1 MPAAERFAV
10 CATTSHQG
18 RREAVLAASCDHT
31 EPRRQLLAWLFL
43 LSCAFGPLVH
53 AADEDAPEVASEK
66 GPWTL
71 RYHFEDGETLRM
83 EVRHRAVSDTTIE
96 GTTQSVETATDSTK
110 VWRVSLDEEGAVV
123 LEHSVDDVRM
133 HSRTS
138 DRGSV
143 TWDSRDAAP
152 PPPGYEHMPASLGI
166 PLSRITID
174 KSGHVLGR
182 RNLQPIPES
191 NSGDLVVV
199 PLPSEPAAIGSEW
212 EVPDEVVVEV
222 PGGPRKLV
230 RTRLRYRLTAVEDGV
245 ATIRVDTTVLTP
257 VDDPQLQARL
267 LERIWD
273 GQILFDIVEGR
284 VLERVTEMDRK
295 VIGFSGPQSS
305 LRYRAEM
312 EERLLR

>member
-1 MPAAERFAV
+1 MVGMLAGWRDGV
-10 CATTSHQG
+10 RVRTG
-18 RREAVLAASCDHT
+18 LVVVLA
-31 EPRRQLLAWLFL
+31 LLGSWCGQVSHGDDATPD
-43 LSCAFGPLVH
+43 SEQ
-53 AADEDAPEVASEK
+53 AAT

-71 RYHFEDGETLRM
+71 RYQFEDGETLRM
-83 EVRHRAVSDTTIE
+83 QVRHRAVSDTTIA

-110 VWRVSLDEEGAVV
+110 VWKVSSDADGGVI

-143 TWDSRDAAP
+143 TWDSRKPLP
-152 PPPGYEHMPASLGI
+152 PPPGYEHVPASLGV

-174 KSGHVLGR
+174 EAGHVLGR
-182 RNLQPIPES
+182 RNLRPVPES

-199 PLPSEPAAIGSEW
+199 PLPSDPVEIGSEW
-212 EVPDEVVVEV
+212 EVPDEVIVEV

-230 RTRLRYRLTAVEDGV
+230 RTRLRYRLETVDDGV

-273 GQILFDIVEGR
+273 GTILFDIEEGR
-284 VLERVTEMDRK
+284 VLRRATEMDRK
-295 VIGFSGPQSS
+295 VIGFNGPQSS

-312 EERLLR
+312 EEKLLR

>member
-1 MPAAERFAV
+1 MAALRDHIA
-10 CATTSHQG
+10 S
-18 RREAVLAASCDHT
+18 RRALCIRMIAVLLCSSQIA
-31 EPRRQLLAWLFL
+31 
-43 LSCAFGPLVH
+43 
-53 AADEDAPEVASEK
+53 AADNTTGEAPPLAD

-71 RYHFEDGETLRM
+71 RYRFEDGETLRM
-83 EVRHRAVSDTTIE
+83 EVRHRAVSDTSIA

-110 VWRVSLDEEGAVV
+110 VWRVSLDDEGNVV

-143 TWDSRDAAP
+143 SWDSRDTAA
-152 PPPGYEHMPASLGI
+152 PPPGYEHMPASLGV

-174 KSGHVLGR
+174 TSGHVLGR
-182 RNLQPIPES
+182 RNLKPIPES
-191 NSGDLVVV
+191 ASGDLVVV
-199 PLPSEPAAIGSEW
+199 PLPSEPASVGSEW
-212 EVPDEVVVEV
+212 EVPDEIVVEV

-230 RTRLRYRLTAVEDGV
+230 RTRLRYRLAAVDDGV

-273 GQILFDIVEGR
+273 GKILFDIEQGR
-284 VLERVTEMDRK
+284 VLQRETEMDRK

>member
-1 MPAAERFAV
+1 MSRRNGGNSSQRAGFARLLWGLLVAA
-10 CATTSHQG
+10 TLPGPQT
-18 RREAVLAASCDHT
+18 EAYGAEAGANGDHT
-31 EPRRQLLAWLFL
+31 TGE
-43 LSCAFGPLVH
+43 
-53 AADEDAPEVASEK
+53 
-66 GPWTL
+66 WTL
-71 RYHFEDGETLRM
+71 RYRFEEGETLRM
-83 EVRHRAVSDTTIE
+83 EVRHRAVSDTTIA

-110 VWRVSLDEEGAVV
+110 VWRVSAAPEGGMV

-138 DRGSV
+138 DRGAVS
-143 TWDSRDAAP
+143 WDSRDPQP
-152 PPPGYEHMPASLGI
+152 PPPGYEHVPASLGI

-174 KSGHVLGR
+174 EAGHVLGR
-182 RNLQPIPES
+182 RNLRPVPES

-199 PLPSEPAAIGSEW
+199 PLPSEPVKIGSEW
-212 EVPDEVVVEV
+212 EVPDEIVVEV
-222 PGGPRKLV
+222 AGGPRKLV
-230 RTRLRYRLTAVEDGV
+230 RTRLRYRLDAVDDGI

-273 GQILFDIVEGR
+273 GEILFDIELGR
-284 VLERVTEMDRK
+284 VIRRATEMDRR

>member
-1 MPAAERFAV
+1 MV
-10 CATTSHQG
+10 GGSDNNT
-18 RREAVLAASCDHT
+18 RRDHVLAWFVVLGALWGSSPAPASDT
-31 EPRRQLLAWLFL
+31 AQRDQDEA
-43 LSCAFGPLVH
+43 
-53 AADEDAPEVASEK
+53 AADV

-71 RYHFEDGETLRM
+71 RYQFADGETLRM
-83 EVRHRAVSDTTIE
+83 EVRHRAVSDTTIA
-96 GTTQSVETATDSTK
+96 GTKQSVETATDSTK
-110 VWRVSLDEEGAVV
+110 VWKVSAAPDGGVI

-143 TWDSRDAAP
+143 SYDSRKTAP
-152 PPPGYEHMPASLGI
+152 PPPGYEHVPGSLGV

-174 KSGHVLGR
+174 DSGHVLGR
-182 RNLQPIPES
+182 RNLRPVPES

-199 PLPSEPAAIGSEW
+199 PLPAEPVAIGSDW

-230 RTRLRYRLTAVEDGV
+230 RTRLRYRLEDVDEGV

-273 GQILFDIVEGR
+273 GEILFDIDKGR
-284 VLERVTEMDRK
+284 VLSRITEMDRK

>member
-1 MPAAERFAV
+1 MGSWHDARENRWSAERWPRPGVARLMLVAAMAAMFPGFQAV
-10 CATTSHQG
+10 
-18 RREAVLAASCDHT
+18 
-31 EPRRQLLAWLFL
+31 
-43 LSCAFGPLVH
+43 
-53 AADEDAPEVASEK
+53 ADEISSEEDNATS

-71 RYHFEDGETLRM
+71 RYQFEDGETLYM
-83 EVRHRAVSDTTIE
+83 QVRHRAVSDTTIA

-110 VWRVSLDEEGAVV
+110 VWRVSTAPEGGVV

-143 TWDSRDAAP
+143 SWDSRAPQP
-152 PPPGYEHMPASLGI
+152 PPPGYEHVPASLGV
-166 PLSRITID
+166 PLSRIPID
-174 KSGHVLGR
+174 PSGHVLGR
-182 RNLQPIPES
+182 HNLRPIPES
-191 NSGDLVVV
+191 NSGDLVIV
-199 PLPSEPAAIGSEW
+199 PLPSEPATIGTEW
-212 EVPDEVVVEV
+212 EVPDEIVVEV
-222 PGGPRKLV
+222 PGGPRKRV
-230 RTRLRYRLTAVEDGV
+230 RTRLRYRLEEVDDGV

-273 GQILFDIVEGR
+273 GKILFDIERGR
-284 VLERVTEMDRK
+284 VLRRVTEMDRR

>member
-1 MPAAERFAV
+1 MGRW
-10 CATTSHQG
+10 HIG
-18 RREAVLAASCDHT
+18 RRTAGHGMACWMLLCSGMVAVMPGGQGTAC
-31 EPRRQLLAWLFL
+31 
-43 LSCAFGPLVH
+43 G
-53 AADEDAPEVASEK
+53 EDAETGATGTA

-71 RYHFEDGETLRM
+71 RYQFEDGETLRM
-83 EVRHRAVSDTTIE
+83 QVRHRAVSDTTIA
-96 GTTQSVETATDSTK
+96 GTTQSVETSTDSTK
-110 VWRVSLDEEGAVV
+110 VWRVSSAPEGGMV

-143 TWDSRDAAP
+143 SWDSRDPQP
-152 PPPGYEHMPASLGI
+152 PPPGYEHMPASLGV

-174 KSGHVLGR
+174 EAGHVLGR
-182 RNLQPIPES
+182 RNLRPIPES

-199 PLPSEPAAIGSEW
+199 PLPSEPATIGTEW
-212 EVPDEVVVEV
+212 EVPDEIVVEV

-230 RTRLRYRLTAVEDGV
+230 RTRLRYRLDAVEDGI

-273 GQILFDIVEGR
+273 GEILFDIEQGR
-284 VLERVTEMDRK
+284 VLRRITEMDRR

>member
-1 MPAAERFAV
+1 MSRRNGGNSSQRAGFACLLWGLLVAATLPGTQTKALGV
-10 CATTSHQG
+10 
-18 RREAVLAASCDHT
+18 EAGANADHT
-31 EPRRQLLAWLFL
+31 TGE
-43 LSCAFGPLVH
+43 
-53 AADEDAPEVASEK
+53 
-66 GPWTL
+66 WTL
-71 RYHFEDGETLRM
+71 RYRFEEGETLRM
-83 EVRHRAVSDTTIE
+83 EVRHRAVSDTTIA

-110 VWRVSLDEEGAVV
+110 VWRVSAAPEGGMV

-138 DRGSV
+138 DRGAVS
-143 TWDSRDAAP
+143 WDSRDPQP
-152 PPPGYEHMPASLGI
+152 PPPGYEHVPASLGV

-174 KSGHVLGR
+174 EAGHVLGR
-182 RNLQPIPES
+182 RNLRPVPES

-199 PLPSEPAAIGSEW
+199 PLPSEPVKIGSEW
-212 EVPDEVVVEV
+212 EVPDEIVVEV
-222 PGGPRKLV
+222 AGGPRKLV
-230 RTRLRYRLTAVEDGV
+230 RTRLRYRLEAVDDGI

-273 GQILFDIVEGR
+273 GEILFDIELGR
-284 VLERVTEMDRK
+284 VIRRATEMDRQ

-305 LRYRAEM
+305 LRYRAEL

>member
-1 MPAAERFAV
+1 MVGMLVEWRDDVRGRTGLVVMLAILGSWCGQVSYGDDATPNSTQAAA
-10 CATTSHQG
+10 
-18 RREAVLAASCDHT
+18 
-31 EPRRQLLAWLFL
+31 
-43 LSCAFGPLVH
+43 
-53 AADEDAPEVASEK
+53 

-71 RYHFEDGETLRM
+71 RYQFEDGETLRM
-83 EVRHRAVSDTTIE
+83 QVRHRAVSDTTIA

-110 VWRVSLDEEGAVV
+110 VWKVSSDADGGVT

-143 TWDSRDAAP
+143 TWDSRKPLP
-152 PPPGYEHMPASLGI
+152 PPPGYEHVPASLGV

-174 KSGHVLGR
+174 EAGHVLGR
-182 RNLQPIPES
+182 RNLRPVPES

-199 PLPSEPAAIGSEW
+199 PLPSDPVDIGSEW

-230 RTRLRYRLTAVEDGV
+230 RTRLRYRLDAVDDEV

-273 GQILFDIVEGR
+273 GTILFDIEEGR
-284 VLERVTEMDRK
+284 VLRRATEMDRK
-295 VIGFSGPQSS
+295 VIGFNGPQSS

-312 EERLLR
+312 EEKLLR

>member
-1 MPAAERFAV
+1 MVLRQETAGPRHHRHAMPRLLLCISLALGGLGIQ
-10 CATTSHQG
+10 AT
-18 RREAVLAASCDHT
+18 AAS
-31 EPRRQLLAWLFL
+31 EEGE
-43 LSCAFGPLVH
+43 SG
-53 AADEDAPEVASEK
+53 AA

-71 RYHFEDGETLRM
+71 RYQFEDGETLRM
-83 EVRHRAVSDTTIE
+83 EVRHRAVSDTTIA

-110 VWRVSLDEEGAVV
+110 VWRVSSAPEGGMV

-143 TWDSRDAAP
+143 TWDSRDPQP
-152 PPPGYEHMPASLGI
+152 PPPGYEHMPASLGV

-174 KSGHVLGR
+174 EAGHVLGR
-182 RNLQPIPES
+182 RNLRPVPES
-191 NSGDLVVV
+191 SSGDLVVV
-199 PLPSEPAAIGSEW
+199 PLPSEPATIGTEW

-230 RTRLRYRLTAVEDGV
+230 RTRLRYRLEAVDDGI

-273 GQILFDIVEGR
+273 GEILFDIERGR
-284 VLERVTEMDRK
+284 VLRRATEMDRR